1 MTAHIPSM
9 PIMHFTNEELQD
21 QVADAERQIQRLEN
35 ERDELSDSV
44 SDLTTQRDAAREEV
58 ERLRGLLSDVSDIV
72 ARA

>member
-1 MTAHIPSM
+1 M